1 MAQEERKKSDLY
13 IKPRAQR
20 RTKNFF
26 VTSSAKMNEKEGVN
40 KTTISSSVF
49 AAMSQSFS
57 NGEYLTDPHFR
68 ETNGAVLYMLQEM
81 PGDIDDV
88 YNEVSASAFE
98 ASFFPFATLDTGSIG
113 FMSSSLIPHTDDT
126 YNLGSSGNEWKD
138 LYVDGT
144 AYIDTINYQGTTL
157 APTITELNYVDGVTS
172 AIQTQINAKM
182 ASGGGAFSGAVGN
195 TIRTFTDK
203 DPTPDVRTGNV
214 FAAANSKATSIT
226 NLDNGAAGQI
236 ITIFATTA
244 YTTFVHNTKLMLLAG
259 AKNITLAAND
269 TIQLLCI
276 GKTWLEISRSD
287 NT

>member
-1 MAQEERKKSDLY
+1 MASRERKKEDLF
-13 IKPRAQR
+13 IKEKRRA
-20 RTKNFF
+20 KNFF
-26 VTSSAKMNEKEGVN
+26 ITSSDAMDDKDGVS

-49 AAMSQSFS
+49 TEMSKSFS
-57 NGEYLTDPHFR
+57 EGDYLLDPAIRSQNGS
-68 ETNGAVLYMLQEM
+68 VLYMLQEM
-81 PGDIDDV
+81 QGDIDDV

-113 FMSSSLIPHTDDT
+113 FMSSSLIPHSDDT

-144 AYIDTINYQGTTL
+144 AYIDAINYQGTAL

-195 TIRTFTDK
+195 TIRTFTDR
-203 DPTPDVRTGNV
+203 DITPDVRTGNV
-214 FAAANSKATSIT
+214 FAAGNSRATSIVKF
-226 NLDNGAAGQI
+226 DNGAAGQI

-244 YTTFVHNTKLMLLAG
+244 HTTFVHNTKLMLLAG
-259 AKNITLAAND
+259 ARNITLAAND
-269 TIQLLCI
+269 TIQLLCT